1 MCADLISLA
10 YIYVLYKLKNGNAF
24 LCVLIVIILLIP
36 NYIFLYMRPLNFSSI
51 SVDCTNII
59 PLYTFI
65 LTKVLNKFQCTIVKF
80 IFFLKLFQKNIE
92 LFSIDRFAS
101 SFGLICTLFYSFFP
115 VLLPT
120 QLQLFQLLRQQ
131 KQ

>member
-59 PLYTFI
+59 PLYVYIYLDQNTKQILVHYCKVYFFSQTF
-65 LTKVLNKFQCTIVKF
+65 L
-80 IFFLKLFQKNIE
+80 E
-92 LFSIDRFAS
+92 E
-101 SFGLICTLFYSFFP
+101 Y
-115 VLLPT
+115 
-120 QLQLFQLLRQQ
+120 
-131 KQ
+131 